1 MKLGCGAGGVI
12 VDRWCDRRSRELR
25 QSGLNDLGPP
35 RKQFEFTTEA
45 HLQRQ
50 AILRDQLFEIRDR

>member
-1 MKLGCGAGGVI
+1 MKLGCGTGGVT
-12 VDRWCDRRSRELR
+12 VHRCCDRRSRELL
-25 QSGLNDLGPP
+25 QSSLNDLGPP

-50 AILRDQLFEIRDR
+50 AILRDQLLEIRDR